1 MYLKF
6 RSTGRKTPLKNWRI
20 KIVYSFSG
28 LYLGLFFLGQHVR
41 WLFSVLGLFWKMVL
55 VSWFDAV
62 WYYRVLSFCILV
74 GTCQT
79 GTFFFPNPNFSSW
92 KWIFFSKNVCHIFS
106 LRFPFFLNKFTYFI
120 LENAPF
126 AFHNAWQSK
135 KNAKNDEKALHWS
148 TSFDLLVAQLK
159 I

>member
-28 LYLGLFFLGQHVR
+28 LYLGLFFSGQHVR

-62 WYYRVLSFCILV
+62 WYYRVFSFCILL

-92 KWIFFSKNVCHIFS
+92 KWIFFSKTVMFVIFFHYGFHFFS
-106 LRFPFFLNKFTYFI
+106 ISLLISSSKMHLLLFTLPDNPRKMLKTMKKPCIDLRFLIY
-120 LENAPF
+120 L
-126 AFHNAWQSK
+126 
-135 KNAKNDEKALHWS
+135 
-148 TSFDLLVAQLK
+148 
-159 I
+159 

>member
-28 LYLGLFFLGQHVR
+28 IYLGLFFSGQHVR

-92 KWIFFSKNVCHIFS
+92 KWIFFSKTVMIVIFFHYGFHFFSIS
-106 LRFPFFLNKFTYFI
+106 LLISSSKMHLLLFTMPDNRRKM
-120 LENAPF
+120 LKTM
-126 AFHNAWQSK
+126 K
-135 KNAKNDEKALHWS
+135 KPCI
-148 TSFDLLVAQLK
+148 DLRLL
-159 I
+159 IYL

>member
-28 LYLGLFFLGQHVR
+28 LYLGLFFSGQHVR

-55 VSWFDAV
+55 VSWFDAL
-62 WYYRVLSFCILV
+62 WYYRDLSFCILV
-74 GTCQT
+74 GTCQI

-92 KWIFFSKNVCHIFS
+92 KWIFFSKTVMFVIFFHYGFHFFS
-106 LRFPFFLNKFTYFI
+106 IRLLISSSKMHLLLFTMPDNRRKMLKTMKKPCIDLR
-120 LENAPF
+120 
-126 AFHNAWQSK
+126 
-135 KNAKNDEKALHWS
+135 
-148 TSFDLLVAQLK
+148 LLINL
-159 I
+159 